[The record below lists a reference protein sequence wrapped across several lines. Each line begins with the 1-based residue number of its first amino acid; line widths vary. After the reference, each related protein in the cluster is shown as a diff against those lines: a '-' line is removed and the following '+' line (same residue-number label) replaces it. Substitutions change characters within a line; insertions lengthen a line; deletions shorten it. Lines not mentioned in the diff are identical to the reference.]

1 MTTMLIVDDEL
12 DMRMLVRLVIEMAN
26 NGLSIVGEAADGVE
40 ALQVWRDLDGP
51 PVPDVVILDNRMPE
65 LSGLE
70 VAEQILRERPAQ
82 LIVLYSAFLDDNV
95 RAKARELGITMCV
108 SKHDL
113 EKPPEPDPDA
123 DRRVDGRRRAT
134 VRVAHRDDDPD
145 IRVLLR
151 SLLDA
156 RPALRGRR

>member
-26 NGLSIVGEAADGVE
+26 NGLTIVGEAADGAE

-70 VAEQILRERPAQ
+70 VAQQILAERPGQ
-82 LIVLYSAFLDDNV
+82 LILLYSAFLDDSV
-95 RAKARELGITMCV
+95 RARAAELGVSRCV
-108 SKHDL
+108 SKHEL
-113 EKPPEPDPDA
+113 ERLP
-123 DRRVDGRRRAT
+123 GL
-134 VRVAHRDDDPD
+134 
-145 IRVLLR
+145 IRELT
-151 SLLDA
+151 A
-156 RPALRGRR
+156 A

>member
-26 NGLSIVGEAADGVE
+26 NGLTIVGEAADGAE

-70 VAEQILRERPAQ
+70 VAEQILDERPGQ
-82 LIVLYSAFLDDNV
+82 LIVLYSAFLDDGV
-95 RAKARELGITMCV
+95 RARAKELGVSLCV
-108 SKHDL
+108 SKHEL
-113 EKPPEPDPDA
+113 ERLP
-123 DRRVDGRRRAT
+123 GL
-134 VRVAHRDDDPD
+134 
-145 IRVLLR
+145 IRELT
-151 SLLDA
+151 A
-156 RPALRGRR
+156 A